1 MSIKRKNNLRM
12 EIKEISADGSFTGML
27 SVYNVVDLGKDLVEP
42 GAFTKTIKDHGNEVP
57 MLWQHKSDVPIGTL
71 TLEDG
76 PDALHVKGQLLM
88 ELPEAKKAYL
98 LIKARIVRGLS
109 IGFDTVKEVLDG
121 GIRRLKELRLYEGSI
136 VTFPMNE
143 AAQITSVKHLAER
156 KEDFSTELA
165 ELQLQDAGYQMWCAL
180 RNALCSIPWSG
191 LSREEK
197 LSAAAATLEQF
208 TAAWM
213 DYLPAYL
220 DWLLILDNRWQR
232 DSDGHH
238 DLQCCGHQHQ
248 RYRHGSEC
256 NRYGEH
262 PAGCHQHHTCQRFR
276 AIAEPRNR
284 EVRWDDHD
292 HQYGR
297 HHHYGSAVCVLHV
310 AHGCNS
316 AESADLWWSSVSPA
330 GSHWRTGS
338 GGYKRLGGSY
348 FHRSNQCAHRLH
360 HHAVGY

>member
-1 MSIKRKNNLRM
+1 MAAINRKSNLRM

-27 SVYNVVDLGKDLVEP
+27 SVYNIVDLGKDLVEP

-57 MLWQHKSDVPIGTL
+57 MLWQHKPDVPIGTL

-76 PDALHVKGQLLM
+76 PEALHVKGQLLM
-88 ELPEAKKAYL
+88 DLPEAKKAYL

-143 AAQITSVKHLAER
+143 AALITSVKHLAER
-156 KEDFSTELA
+156 KEDFTTELA

-197 LSAAAATLEQF
+197 LVAAAATLEQF

-220 DWLLILDNRWQR
+220 DWLTEEYGDMETASRRRLEAKAHQLKSGRRISAATKSQITQAHEHVKSASDLLFALLDGEADDVDEHEVTSNLKAAAETQPEPAPDHSAASSLL
-232 DSDGHH
+232 DSI
-238 DLQCCGHQHQ
+238 
-248 RYRHGSEC
+248 RAMI
-256 NRYGEH
+256 
-262 PAGCHQHHTCQRFR
+262 PA
-276 AIAEPRNR
+276 
-284 EVRWDDHD
+284 
-292 HQYGR
+292 
-297 HHHYGSAVCVLHV
+297 
-310 AHGCNS
+310 
-316 AESADLWWSSVSPA
+316 
-330 GSHWRTGS
+330 
-338 GGYKRLGGSY
+338 
-348 FHRSNQCAHRLH
+348 
-360 HHAVGY
+360 

>member
-1 MSIKRKNNLRM
+1 MKHKSNLRM

-57 MLWQHKSDVPIGTL
+57 MLWQHKPDVPIGTL

-76 PDALHVKGQLLM
+76 PDALRVKGQLLM

-143 AAQITSVKHLAER
+143 AAQITSVKHRAER
-156 KEDFSTELA
+156 KEDFTTELA

-197 LSAAAATLEQF
+197 LAAAAATLEQF

-220 DWLLILDNRWQR
+220 DWLT
-232 DSDGHH
+232 
-238 DLQCCGHQHQ
+238 
-248 RYRHGSEC
+248 EE
-256 NRYGEH
+256 YGDMET
-262 PAGCHQHHTCQRFR
+262 AG
-276 AIAEPRNR
+276 RNR
-284 EVRWDDHD
+284 LEAKARELKAGRKISAATKTQITQAHEHMKSASDLLIALLDGEADDADDDENADDVTSKSKAATEHQSEPAPD
-292 HQYGR
+292 H
-297 HHHYGSAVCVLHV
+297 SAAASLLDSIK
-310 AHGCNS
+310 AMI
-316 AESADLWWSSVSPA
+316 PA
-330 GSHWRTGS
+330 
-338 GGYKRLGGSY
+338 
-348 FHRSNQCAHRLH
+348 
-360 HHAVGY
+360 

>member
-1 MSIKRKNNLRM
+1 MAIKQKGNLLM
-12 EIKEISADGSFTGML
+12 EIKEIAADGSFTGLL

-57 MLWQHKSDVPIGTL
+57 MLWQHKPDVPIGTL
-71 TLEDG
+71 TLQDG
-76 PDALHVKGQLLM
+76 ADALHVKGQLLM

-143 AAQITSVKHLAER
+143 AALITNVKHRGER
-156 KEDFSTELA
+156 KEDFTTELA

-197 LSAAAATLEQF
+197 LAAAAATLEQF

-220 DWLLILDNRWQR
+220 DWLTD
-232 DSDGHH
+232 
-238 DLQCCGHQHQ
+238 
-248 RYRHGSEC
+248 E
-256 NRYGEH
+256 YGDMET
-262 PAGCHQHHTCQRFR
+262 ASR
-276 AIAEPRNR
+276 
-284 EVRWDDHD
+284 
-292 HQYGR
+292 
-297 HHHYGSAVCVLHV
+297 
-310 AHGCNS
+310 
-316 AESADLWWSSVSPA
+316 
-330 GSHWRTGS
+330 
-338 GGYKRLGGSY
+338 KRLEAKALQLKAGRRISAATK
-348 FHRSNQCAHRLH
+348 SQITQAHEHVKNASDLLIALLDGEADDVDETDDDVTSKSKAATETQPEPVPDH
-360 HHAVGY
+360 SAASSLLDSIKAMIPA

>member
-1 MSIKRKNNLRM
+1 MAIKRKNNLRM

-27 SVYNVVDLGKDLVEP
+27 SVYNVIDLGKDLVEP

-57 MLWQHKSDVPIGTL
+57 MLWQHKPDVPIGML

-76 PDALHVKGQLLM
+76 PDALTVKGQLLLD
-88 ELPEAKKAYL
+88 LPEAKKAYL

-109 IGFDTVKEVLDG
+109 IGFDTVKEAMDG

-143 AAQITSVKHLAER
+143 AAQITSVKHRAER
-156 KEDFSTELA
+156 KEDFTTELA

-197 LSAAAATLEQF
+197 LAAAAATLEQF

-220 DWLLILDNRWQR
+220 DWLTEEYGDMETASRKRLEAKALDLKAGRKISAATKSQITQAHEHMKNASDLLIALLESEADDVED
-232 DSDGHH
+232 DSDDEATSKSKAAADTKLEPVPYHSAALSAATSLL
-238 DLQCCGHQHQ
+238 D
-248 RYRHGSEC
+248 SIKAMI
-256 NRYGEH
+256 
-262 PAGCHQHHTCQRFR
+262 PA
-276 AIAEPRNR
+276 
-284 EVRWDDHD
+284 
-292 HQYGR
+292 
-297 HHHYGSAVCVLHV
+297 
-310 AHGCNS
+310 
-316 AESADLWWSSVSPA
+316 
-330 GSHWRTGS
+330 
-338 GGYKRLGGSY
+338 
-348 FHRSNQCAHRLH
+348 
-360 HHAVGY
+360 

>member
-1 MSIKRKNNLRM
+1 MAAIQRKNNLRM
-12 EIKEISADGSFTGML
+12 EIKEISADGSFTGMQ
-27 SVYNVVDLGKDLVEP
+27 SVYNVIDLGKDLVEP

-57 MLWQHKSDVPIGTL
+57 MLWQHKPDVPIGTL

-76 PDALHVKGQLLM
+76 PEALNVKGQLLM

-121 GIRRLKELRLYEGSI
+121 VIRRLKELRLYEGSI

-143 AAQITSVKHLAER
+143 AAQITSVKHRAER
-156 KEDFSTELA
+156 KEDFTTELA

-197 LSAAAATLEQF
+197 LDAAAATLEQF

-220 DWLLILDNRWQR
+220 DWLTEEYGDMETAGRKRLEAKA
-232 DSDGHH
+232 
-238 DLQCCGHQHQ
+238 LQLK
-248 RYRHGSEC
+248 E
-256 NRYGEH
+256 
-262 PAGCHQHHTCQRFR
+262 
-276 AIAEPRNR
+276 
-284 EVRWDDHD
+284 
-292 HQYGR
+292 GR
-297 HHHYGSAVCVLHV
+297 RISAVTKTQITQANEHV
-310 AHGCNS
+310 KS
-316 AESADLWWSSVSPA
+316 ASDLLIALLDGEADDVDEDEVTSKSKAAADTQPEPAPDHSAASSLLDSIRAMIPA
-330 GSHWRTGS
+330 
-338 GGYKRLGGSY
+338 
-348 FHRSNQCAHRLH
+348 
-360 HHAVGY
+360 

>member
-1 MSIKRKNNLRM
+1 MAAVNRKSNLRM
-12 EIKEISADGSFTGML
+12 EIKEISADGSFIGML

-57 MLWQHKSDVPIGTL
+57 MLWQHKPDVPIGTL

-88 ELPEAKKAYL
+88 DLPEAKKAYL

-143 AAQITSVKHLAER
+143 AALITSVKSLAER
-156 KEDFSTELA
+156 KEDLTTELA

-197 LSAAAATLEQF
+197 LAAAAATLEQF

-220 DWLLILDNRWQR
+220 DWLT
-232 DSDGHH
+232 
-238 DLQCCGHQHQ
+238 
-248 RYRHGSEC
+248 EE
-256 NRYGEH
+256 YGDMET
-262 PAGCHQHHTCQRFR
+262 ASR
-276 AIAEPRNR
+276 
-284 EVRWDDHD
+284 
-292 HQYGR
+292 
-297 HHHYGSAVCVLHV
+297 
-310 AHGCNS
+310 
-316 AESADLWWSSVSPA
+316 
-330 GSHWRTGS
+330 
-338 GGYKRLGGSY
+338 KRLEAKALQLKTGRRISAATKTQITQAHEHVKSASDLLIALLDREADEVDEDEATSGSKAAAETQPEPAPD
-348 FHRSNQCAHRLH
+348 HSAASSLLDSIRAMIP
-360 HHAVGY
+360 A

>member
-1 MSIKRKNNLRM
+1 MAAIKHKNNLRM

-42 GAFTKTIKDHGNEVP
+42 GAFAKTIKDHGNEVP
-57 MLWQHKSDVPIGTL
+57 MLWQHKPDVPIGTL

-76 PDALHVKGQLLM
+76 PEALHVKGQLLM
-88 ELPEAKKAYL
+88 DLPEAKKAYL

-143 AAQITSVKHLAER
+143 AALITSVKHLAER
-156 KEDFSTELA
+156 KEDFTTELA

-197 LSAAAATLEQF
+197 LAAAAATLEQF

-220 DWLLILDNRWQR
+220 DWLTEEYGDMETASRRRLEAKAHQLKSGRRISAATKSQITQAHEHVKSASDLLFALLDGEADDVDEDEITSGSKAAAETQPEPAPDHSAASSLL
-232 DSDGHH
+232 DSI
-238 DLQCCGHQHQ
+238 
-248 RYRHGSEC
+248 RAMI
-256 NRYGEH
+256 
-262 PAGCHQHHTCQRFR
+262 PA
-276 AIAEPRNR
+276 
-284 EVRWDDHD
+284 
-292 HQYGR
+292 
-297 HHHYGSAVCVLHV
+297 
-310 AHGCNS
+310 
-316 AESADLWWSSVSPA
+316 
-330 GSHWRTGS
+330 
-338 GGYKRLGGSY
+338 
-348 FHRSNQCAHRLH
+348 
-360 HHAVGY
+360 

>member
-1 MSIKRKNNLRM
+1 MAAINRKSNLRM

-57 MLWQHKSDVPIGTL
+57 MLWQHKPDVPIGTL

-76 PDALHVKGQLLM
+76 PEALHVKGQLLM
-88 ELPEAKKAYL
+88 DLPEAKKAYL

-143 AAQITSVKHLAER
+143 SALITSVKHLAER
-156 KEDFSTELA
+156 KEDFTTELA

-197 LSAAAATLEQF
+197 LAAAAATLEQF

-220 DWLLILDNRWQR
+220 DWLTEEYGDMETASRRRLEAKAHQLKSGRRISAATKSQITQAHEHVKSASDLLFALLDGEADDVDEDEITSGSKAAAETQPEPAPDHSAASSLL
-232 DSDGHH
+232 DSI
-238 DLQCCGHQHQ
+238 
-248 RYRHGSEC
+248 RAMI
-256 NRYGEH
+256 
-262 PAGCHQHHTCQRFR
+262 PA
-276 AIAEPRNR
+276 
-284 EVRWDDHD
+284 
-292 HQYGR
+292 
-297 HHHYGSAVCVLHV
+297 
-310 AHGCNS
+310 
-316 AESADLWWSSVSPA
+316 
-330 GSHWRTGS
+330 
-338 GGYKRLGGSY
+338 
-348 FHRSNQCAHRLH
+348 
-360 HHAVGY
+360 

>member
-1 MSIKRKNNLRM
+1 MAIKRKNNLRM

-143 AAQITSVKHLAER
+143 AAQITSVKHRAER

-180 RNALCSIPWSG
+180 RNALCSIPWNG

-197 LSAAAATLEQF
+197 LSAAVATLEQF

-220 DWLLILDNRWQR
+220 DWLT
-232 DSDGHH
+232 
-238 DLQCCGHQHQ
+238 
-248 RYRHGSEC
+248 EE
-256 NRYGEH
+256 YGDMET
-262 PAGCHQHHTCQRFR
+262 ASR
-276 AIAEPRNR
+276 
-284 EVRWDDHD
+284 
-292 HQYGR
+292 
-297 HHHYGSAVCVLHV
+297 
-310 AHGCNS
+310 
-316 AESADLWWSSVSPA
+316 
-330 GSHWRTGS
+330 
-338 GGYKRLGGSY
+338 KRLEAKALQLKAGRRISAATK
-348 FHRSNQCAHRLH
+348 SQITQAHEHVKNASDLLIALLDGEADDVEEDDATSKSKAATETQPEPAPDH
-360 HHAVGY
+360 SAAISLLDSIKAMIPA

>member
-1 MSIKRKNNLRM
+1 MAIKRKNNLRM

-27 SVYNVVDLGKDLVEP
+27 SVYNVIDLGKDLVEP
-42 GAFTKTIKDHGNEVP
+42 GAFTKTIKDHGKEVP
-57 MLWQHKSDVPIGTL
+57 MLWQHKPDVPIGTL

-76 PDALHVKGQLLM
+76 PDALYVKGQLLM

-156 KEDFSTELA
+156 KEDFTTELA

-197 LSAAAATLEQF
+197 VSAAAATLEQF

-220 DWLLILDNRWQR
+220 DWLTEEYGDMETASRKRLEAKA
-232 DSDGHH
+232 
-238 DLQCCGHQHQ
+238 LQLK
-248 RYRHGSEC
+248 E
-256 NRYGEH
+256 
-262 PAGCHQHHTCQRFR
+262 
-276 AIAEPRNR
+276 
-284 EVRWDDHD
+284 
-292 HQYGR
+292 GR
-297 HHHYGSAVCVLHV
+297 RISAVTKSQITQAHEHV
-310 AHGCNS
+310 KS
-316 AESADLWWSSVSPA
+316 ASDLLIALLDGEADDVEDDDVTSKSKAAASSLLDSIKAMIPA
-330 GSHWRTGS
+330 
-338 GGYKRLGGSY
+338 
-348 FHRSNQCAHRLH
+348 
-360 HHAVGY
+360 

>member
-1 MSIKRKNNLRM
+1 MAAIKHKNNLRM

-57 MLWQHKSDVPIGTL
+57 MLWQHKPDVPIGTL

-76 PDALHVKGQLLM
+76 PEALHVKGQLLM
-88 ELPEAKKAYL
+88 DLPEAKKAYL

-143 AAQITSVKHLAER
+143 AALITSVKHLAER
-156 KEDFSTELA
+156 KEDFTTELA

-197 LSAAAATLEQF
+197 LAAAAATLEQF

-220 DWLLILDNRWQR
+220 DWLT
-232 DSDGHH
+232 
-238 DLQCCGHQHQ
+238 
-248 RYRHGSEC
+248 EE
-256 NRYGEH
+256 YGDMET
-262 PAGCHQHHTCQRFR
+262 ASR
-276 AIAEPRNR
+276 
-284 EVRWDDHD
+284 
-292 HQYGR
+292 
-297 HHHYGSAVCVLHV
+297 
-310 AHGCNS
+310 
-316 AESADLWWSSVSPA
+316 
-330 GSHWRTGS
+330 
-338 GGYKRLGGSY
+338 KRLEAKALQLKSGRRISAATKSQITQAHEHVKSASDLLFALLDGEADDVDEDEVTSGSKAAAETKPEPAPD
-348 FHRSNQCAHRLH
+348 HSAASSLLDSIRAMIP
-360 HHAVGY
+360 A

>member
-1 MSIKRKNNLRM
+1 MAAINRKSNLRM

-27 SVYNVVDLGKDLVEP
+27 SVYNIVDLGKDLVEP

-57 MLWQHKSDVPIGTL
+57 MLWQHKPDVPIGTL

-76 PDALHVKGQLLM
+76 PEALHVKGQLLM
-88 ELPEAKKAYL
+88 DLPEAKKAYL

-143 AAQITSVKHLAER
+143 SALITSVKHLAER
-156 KEDFSTELA
+156 KEDFTTELA

-197 LSAAAATLEQF
+197 LAAAAATLEQF

-220 DWLLILDNRWQR
+220 DWLTEEYGDMETASRRRLEAKAHQLKSGRRISAATKSQITQAHEHVKSASDLLFALLDGEADDVDEDEITSGSKAAAETQPEPAPDHSAASSLL
-232 DSDGHH
+232 DSI
-238 DLQCCGHQHQ
+238 
-248 RYRHGSEC
+248 RAMI
-256 NRYGEH
+256 
-262 PAGCHQHHTCQRFR
+262 PA
-276 AIAEPRNR
+276 
-284 EVRWDDHD
+284 
-292 HQYGR
+292 
-297 HHHYGSAVCVLHV
+297 
-310 AHGCNS
+310 
-316 AESADLWWSSVSPA
+316 
-330 GSHWRTGS
+330 
-338 GGYKRLGGSY
+338 
-348 FHRSNQCAHRLH
+348 
-360 HHAVGY
+360 

>member
-1 MSIKRKNNLRM
+1 MAAINRKNNLRM

-42 GAFTKTIKDHGNEVP
+42 GAFAKTIKDHGNEVP
-57 MLWQHKSDVPIGTL
+57 MLWQHKPDVPIGTL

-76 PDALHVKGQLLM
+76 PEALHVKGQLLM
-88 ELPEAKKAYL
+88 DLPEAKKAYL

-143 AAQITSVKHLAER
+143 AALITSVKHLAER
-156 KEDFSTELA
+156 KEDFTTELA

-197 LSAAAATLEQF
+197 LAAAAATLEQF

-220 DWLLILDNRWQR
+220 DWLT
-232 DSDGHH
+232 
-238 DLQCCGHQHQ
+238 
-248 RYRHGSEC
+248 EE
-256 NRYGEH
+256 YGDMET
-262 PAGCHQHHTCQRFR
+262 ASR
-276 AIAEPRNR
+276 
-284 EVRWDDHD
+284 
-292 HQYGR
+292 
-297 HHHYGSAVCVLHV
+297 
-310 AHGCNS
+310 
-316 AESADLWWSSVSPA
+316 
-330 GSHWRTGS
+330 
-338 GGYKRLGGSY
+338 KRLEAKALQLKSGRRISAATKSQITQAHEHVKSASDLLFALLDGEADDVDEDEVTSGSKAAAETKPEPAPD
-348 FHRSNQCAHRLH
+348 HSAASSLLDSIRAMIP
-360 HHAVGY
+360 A

>member
-1 MSIKRKNNLRM
+1 MPAIKRKNNLRM

-57 MLWQHKSDVPIGTL
+57 MLWQHKPDVPIGTL

-143 AAQITSVKHLAER
+143 AAQITSVKHRAER
-156 KEDFSTELA
+156 KDDFTTELA
-165 ELQLQDAGYQMWCAL
+165 ERQLQDAGCQMLCAL
-180 RNALCSIPWSG
+180 QNALCSIPWSG
-191 LSREEK
+191 LSREETR
-197 LSAAAATLEQF
+197 SASGATLEQF

-220 DWLLILDNRWQR
+220 DWVTEEYGDMETASRKRLEAKALQLKAGRRISAVTKTQITQAHEHVKSASDLLIAL
-232 DSDGHH
+232 
-238 DLQCCGHQHQ
+238 
-248 RYRHGSEC
+248 
-256 NRYGEH
+256 
-262 PAGCHQHHTCQRFR
+262 
-276 AIAEPRNR
+276 
-284 EVRWDDHD
+284 
-292 HQYGR
+292 
-297 HHHYGSAVCVLHV
+297 
-310 AHGCNS
+310 
-316 AESADLWWSSVSPA
+316 
-330 GSHWRTGS
+330 
-338 GGYKRLGGSY
+338 LGGEADDVDEDEATSKSKAAADTKPEPVPD
-348 FHRSNQCAHRLH
+348 HSAASSLLDSIK
-360 HHAVGY
+360 AMIPA

>member
-1 MSIKRKNNLRM
+1 MAIKRKNNLRM

-27 SVYNVVDLGKDLVEP
+27 SVYNVIDLGKDLVEP

-57 MLWQHKSDVPIGTL
+57 MLWQHKPDVPIGTL

-76 PDALHVKGQLLM
+76 SDALYVKGQLLM

-165 ELQLQDAGYQMWCAL
+165 ELQLQDAGYHMWCAL
-180 RNALCSIPWSG
+180 RNALCSITWSG

-197 LSAAAATLEQF
+197 LVAAAATLEQF
-208 TAAWM
+208 SGAWM

-220 DWLLILDNRWQR
+220 DWLTEEYGDMETASRKRLEAKA
-232 DSDGHH
+232 
-238 DLQCCGHQHQ
+238 LQLK
-248 RYRHGSEC
+248 E
-256 NRYGEH
+256 
-262 PAGCHQHHTCQRFR
+262 
-276 AIAEPRNR
+276 
-284 EVRWDDHD
+284 
-292 HQYGR
+292 GR
-297 HHHYGSAVCVLHV
+297 RISAVTKSQITQAHEHV
-310 AHGCNS
+310 KS
-316 AESADLWWSSVSPA
+316 ASDLLIALLDGEADDIDDDENDDEVTSRSKAAVATSLFDSIKAMIPA
-330 GSHWRTGS
+330 
-338 GGYKRLGGSY
+338 
-348 FHRSNQCAHRLH
+348 
-360 HHAVGY
+360 

>member
-1 MSIKRKNNLRM
+1 MAIKHKNNLRM

-57 MLWQHKSDVPIGTL
+57 MLWQHKPDVPIGTL

-156 KEDFSTELA
+156 KEDFTTELA

-197 LSAAAATLEQF
+197 LAAAAATLEQF

-220 DWLLILDNRWQR
+220 DWLTEEYGDMETASRKRLEAKA
-232 DSDGHH
+232 
-238 DLQCCGHQHQ
+238 LQLK
-248 RYRHGSEC
+248 E
-256 NRYGEH
+256 
-262 PAGCHQHHTCQRFR
+262 
-276 AIAEPRNR
+276 
-284 EVRWDDHD
+284 
-292 HQYGR
+292 GR
-297 HHHYGSAVCVLHV
+297 RISAVTKSQITQAHEHV
-310 AHGCNS
+310 KS
-316 AESADLWWSSVSPA
+316 ASDLLIALLDGEADDVDETDDDVASKSKAAADTKPEPVPDHSAASSLLDSIKAMIPA
-330 GSHWRTGS
+330 
-338 GGYKRLGGSY
+338 
-348 FHRSNQCAHRLH
+348 
-360 HHAVGY
+360 

>member
-1 MSIKRKNNLRM
+1 MAAINRKSNLRM

-27 SVYNVVDLGKDLVEP
+27 SVYNIVDLGKDLVEP

-57 MLWQHKSDVPIGTL
+57 MLWQHKPDVPIGTL

-76 PDALHVKGQLLM
+76 PGALHVKGQLLM
-88 ELPEAKKAYL
+88 DLPEAKKAYL

-143 AAQITSVKHLAER
+143 SALITSVKHLAER
-156 KEDFSTELA
+156 KEDFTTELA

-197 LSAAAATLEQF
+197 LAAAAATLEQF

-220 DWLLILDNRWQR
+220 DWLTEEYGDMETASRRRLEAKALQLKSGRRISAATKSQITQAHEHVKSASDLLFALLDEEADDVDKDEVTSGSKAAAETQPEPAPDHSAASSLL
-232 DSDGHH
+232 DSI
-238 DLQCCGHQHQ
+238 
-248 RYRHGSEC
+248 RAMI
-256 NRYGEH
+256 
-262 PAGCHQHHTCQRFR
+262 PA
-276 AIAEPRNR
+276 
-284 EVRWDDHD
+284 
-292 HQYGR
+292 
-297 HHHYGSAVCVLHV
+297 
-310 AHGCNS
+310 
-316 AESADLWWSSVSPA
+316 
-330 GSHWRTGS
+330 
-338 GGYKRLGGSY
+338 
-348 FHRSNQCAHRLH
+348 
-360 HHAVGY
+360 